1 MQFLGTLAGKVSLLF
16 PLLLISLFG
25 LLLFAGIGVD
35 LVCMGEQPLH
45 AVPLFKVR
53 PPAWLGPSPSAFTP
67 PLHPPKAKGQLL
79 ALSPAWAP
87 SSSARIKLLEPLRLC
102 FYHP

>member
-1 MQFLGTLAGKVSLLF
+1 MQFLGTLSGKVSLLF
-16 PLLLISLFG
+16 PLLLMSLFG

-53 PPAWLGPSPSAFTP
+53 PPGSA
-67 PLHPPKAKGQLL
+67 HLL
-79 ALSPAWAP
+79 QLSPHP
-87 SSSARIKLLEPLRLC
+87 HQNKGSATGFFASMGSQFLC
-102 FYHP
+102 HSKASG